1 MCFGCRSLHSHR
13 YSLLLICEPLL
24 LPIKMAANSR
34 LARGRGGYEC
44 EFVDQVS
51 GDFVCELCE
60 RVAREPHLTVCCGHH
75 YCNGCIR
82 PFLDDAGKPCP
93 GCDAK
98 AEAFLNKNLK
108 RKILALRVRC
118 TMKDRGCEWIGRL
131 EDLDAHLDVNTGEC
145 EHVDV
150 KCPLKCN
157 LPVQKR
163 ELPAHLQDG
172 CPKRD
177 FYCQHCNFKATHE
190 VVCDTH
196 WPECKNY
203 PVQCPNACMV
213 GAVERGDLDDH
224 LKQCSLQEV
233 DCEFSYAGCNEML
246 ERQHMERHMQEST
259 QKHLAMLSA
268 ATLRMSRE
276 FEQKLQEQREEF
288 RGYLERKER
297 ETAELLQKKDK
308 ELEQKL
314 REKDEQMK
322 QEVQKQ
328 RQERDERIKAV
339 EEQLQKNDREIQQQ
353 LQKKDEDIQKRL
365 QQREQGSHEL
375 LQRSLQDKDQQIKT
389 LQRTVQTQLQQRDR
403 EVKKQLQER
412 DQQFERKLQQKD
424 REVKAVQEE
433 LNRQTTQLERKIAE
447 KGKESEIKIEEKLRQ
462 SHMET
467 QQKTERMN
475 QTFQK
480 RLQENNRQ
488 MQQRDQELGRKF
500 EEEDRAIKDKLQ
512 DLSTRSDTFQRTL
525 QEKERQIRVLEEKEQ
540 QSRQEINHFYHV
552 PPFDFTMPKF
562 GELRQRTTLRSH
574 NVFWES
580 PWMYTYHSGYKI
592 FIDVDVGILSP
603 YHHFASSLVR
613 GDQIHPGQVSVHLWS
628 LKGLYDNELTWPLDC
643 IITLELLNQHRDQ
656 DHVTVAKRITLNK
669 PSESRCY
676 QGCIHN
682 KLIAY
687 RDLGWNAGNKTQY
700 LKDDCLKFRVTKVEV
715 Y

>member
-1 MCFGCRSLHSHR
+1 
-13 YSLLLICEPLL
+13 
-24 LPIKMAANSR
+24 MAANSR
-34 LARGRGGYEC
+34 LAQGRSGYEC
-44 EFVDQVS
+44 EFVDQIPD
-51 GDFVCELCE
+51 DFECELCK
-60 RVAREPHLTVCCGHH
+60 RVAREPNLTFCCGHH
-75 YCNGCIR
+75 YCNSCIR
-82 PFLDDAGKPCP
+82 PFVNDGKPCP
-93 GCDAK
+93 GCGE
-98 AEAFLNKNLK
+98 AESFNAVLNKNLK

-150 KCPLKCN
+150 ECPLKCN

-177 FYCQHCNFKATHE
+177 FYCQHCNFKATYE

-233 DCEFSYAGCNEML
+233 DCEFNYAGCNERL

-259 QKHLAMLSA
+259 QKHLAMMSA
-268 ATLRMSRE
+268 ATLRMSRG

-297 ETAELLQKKDK
+297 ETAELLQKDK
-308 ELEQKL
+308 ELEK
-314 REKDEQMK
+314 KDEQMI

-328 RQERDERIKAV
+328 RQERDE
-339 EEQLQKNDREIQQQ
+339 L
-353 LQKKDEDIQKRL
+353 
-365 QQREQGSHEL
+365 
-375 LQRSLQDKDQQIKT
+375 
-389 LQRTVQTQLQQRDR
+389 
-403 EVKKQLQER
+403 KKQLQDR

-424 REVKAVQEE
+424 QEIKAVQEE
-433 LNRQTTQLERKIAE
+433 LHRVHKQTTEFERKLAE

-462 SHMET
+462 SRMEI

-475 QTFQK
+475 QDFQK
-480 RLQENNRQ
+480 RLQETDRQ

-500 EEEDRAIKDKLQ
+500 EAEDRAIKATQTKLR
-512 DLSTRSDTFQRTL
+512 DLSAWGDSFQTKL
-525 QEKERQIRVLEEKEQ
+525 QEKESQIKVLE
-540 QSRQEINHFYHV
+540 QSR
-552 PPFDFTMPKF
+552 PPYDFTMPKI
-562 GELRQRTTLRSH
+562 GELSQRTKEIYHTDA
-574 NVFWES
+574 FWAS
-580 PWMYTYHSGYKI
+580 PWMYTQPFGYKV
-592 FIDVDVGILSP
+592 FIDVDVGRVPVLQRAAIS
-603 YHHFASSLVR
+603 YKRSTII
-613 GDQIHPGQVSVHLWS
+613 GDQIYPGQISVHLWL
-628 LKGLYDNELTWPLDC
+628 LKGLYDNGLRWPVELT
-643 IITLELLNQHRDQ
+643 ITLQLLNQHRDR
-656 DHVTVAKRITLNK
+656 DHLTVTKRITLKK
-669 PSESRCY
+669 PSEDRHY

-687 RDLGWNAGNKTQY
+687 IDLGWNSGSQTQY
-700 LKDDCLKFRVTKVEV
+700 LKDDCLKFRVTKFEKS
-715 Y
+715 YF